1 MLRDKYLGA
10 TQVGPHRAD
19 LVITYRGLAV
29 DNVLSRGQQKLMMM
43 ALFMAQA
50 KWLKQQI
57 QKKSILLI
65 DDVIA
70 ELDNENILKL
80 LDFLVEQQ
88 QQVLITAVDEKG
100 LDFSTNIHELRRFC
114 IKNGEVS
121 RMS

>member
-1 MLRDKYLGA
+1 
-10 TQVGPHRAD
+10 
-19 LVITYRGLAV
+19 
-29 DNVLSRGQQKLMMM
+29 
-43 ALFMAQA
+43 MAQA